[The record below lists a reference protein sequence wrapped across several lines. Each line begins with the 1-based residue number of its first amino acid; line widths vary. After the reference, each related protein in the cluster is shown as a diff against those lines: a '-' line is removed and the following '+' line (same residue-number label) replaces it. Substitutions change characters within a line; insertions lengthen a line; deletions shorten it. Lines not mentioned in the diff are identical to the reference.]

1 MSTQETMFYVGVDV
15 ALKHLDLFDPKSGK
29 SERIKNDAVAI
40 DSLCQRWK
48 GQSDVMFVI
57 KAGGGYE
64 ELLVSKLQRASI
76 PCAMIIARRLR
87 DFAKSIGNDATTD
100 QIDAKLI
107 SQFAAVLKPSQLS
120 AQSDD
125 ERKQAALVT
134 RRFQVVDL
142 ISQER
147 NRLKVTWDQ
156 EPRSSIQKVIELL
169 GEELKSIDA
178 KLVKMLA
185 SDTKNKRKIE
195 ILKSAG
201 GIGDVAASVLLA
213 QLPELGKINREQIAK
228 LVGVAPMNPDSG
240 GSSRRQFISGRRSNV
255 RTVVQLATLIS
266 IRGNGKMKPYYVHLK
281 SEGKESMVAL
291 VACMRKFI
299 TTLNHLIKTD
309 QLWKT
314 NERDEPIR

>member
-1 MSTQETMFYVGVDV
+1 
-15 ALKHLDLFDPKSGK
+15 
-29 SERIKNDAVAI
+29 
-40 DSLCQRWK
+40 
-48 GQSDVMFVI
+48 MFVI
-57 KAGGGYE
+57 KDGGGYE

-76 PCAMIIARRLR
+76 PCSLIIARRLR

-100 QIDAKLI
+100 Q
-107 SQFAAVLKPSQLS
+107 
-120 AQSDD
+120 
-125 ERKQAALVT
+125 
-134 RRFQVVDL
+134 QVVDL

-185 SDTKNKRKIE
+185 CDTKNKRKIE

-266 IRGNGKMKPYYVHLK
+266 IRGNGKMKPYYAHLK
-281 SEGKESMVAL
+281 SEGKESRVAL

-309 QLWKT
+309 QLWETK
-314 NERDEPIR
+314 

>member
-1 MSTQETMFYVGVDV
+1 MFYVGVDV

-48 GQSDVMFVI
+48 GQSDVMIVI

-76 PCAMIIARRLR
+76 PCALIIARRLR

-100 QIDAKLI
+100 Q
-107 SQFAAVLKPSQLS
+107 
-120 AQSDD
+120 
-125 ERKQAALVT
+125 
-134 RRFQVVDL
+134 
-142 ISQER
+142 
-147 NRLKVTWDQ
+147 
-156 EPRSSIQKVIELL
+156 
-169 GEELKSIDA
+169 IDA

-266 IRGNGKMKPYYVHLK
+266 IRGNGKMKPYYAHLK
-281 SEGKESMVAL
+281 SEGKESRVAL

-309 QLWKT
+309 QLWETK
-314 NERDEPIR
+314 

>member
-1 MSTQETMFYVGVDV
+1 MFYVGVDV

-48 GQSDVMFVI
+48 GQSDVMIVI

-76 PCAMIIARRLR
+76 PCALIIARRLR

-100 QIDAKLI
+100 QSDAKLI

-125 ERKQAALVT
+125 ERKQVALVT

-281 SEGKESMVAL
+281 SEGKESRVAL